1 MKTFTLDLQL
11 YKSANICV
19 LLYLKNRF
27 CMFTMD
33 LIAILEKTVSAGSY
47 CLKYDGFGGPG
58 SGLCVGFKLSFTCLH
73 RLSVYYLN
81 QPRRL
86 KLIKLT

>member
-1 MKTFTLDLQL
+1 MAHVKFLTLDLQL

-47 CLKYDGFGGPG
+47 CLKYDDFGGPG
-58 SGLCVGFKLSFTCLH
+58 SGLFLCLFQAIF
-73 RLSVYYLN
+73 YL
-81 QPRRL
+81 L
-86 KLIKLT
+86 A